1 MSIPDFSLK
10 GKVAFVTGGRRGI
23 GRTIA
28 LAFAEAGADIA
39 LCDLVVEDGRLEE
52 VAEEIRLMGRRSL
65 AAQADTGH
73 KADVENMVGKVLDQ
87 FGTID
92 ILVNNAGILIRTPLL
107 DMSEDEWDQI
117 MNVDLKGYFL
127 CAQAV
132 GRKMAEQKK
141 GSIINISTQHA
152 FKAMNIDFGAY
163 GIAKAGVVML
173 TRSLARELGPYGIRV
188 NGIAPGMIKTDFS
201 QPTWTN
207 PALLEK
213 MELSLPLRRAGETG
227 DLVGAALFLASNASG
242 YITGHTVLIEG
253 GALA

>member
-1 MSIPDFSLK
+1 
-10 GKVAFVTGGRRGI
+10 
-23 GRTIA
+23 

-39 LCDLVVEDGRLEE
+39 VCDLVVEDGRLEE
-52 VAEEIRLMGRRSL
+52 VAEEVRRMGRRSL
-65 AAQADTGH
+65 VAQADTGH

-107 DMSEDEWDQI
+107 DMREDEWDQI

-152 FKAMNIDFGAY
+152 FKPSI
-163 GIAKAGVVML
+163 
-173 TRSLARELGPYGIRV
+173 
-188 NGIAPGMIKTDFS
+188 
-201 QPTWTN
+201 
-207 PALLEK
+207 
-213 MELSLPLRRAGETG
+213 
-227 DLVGAALFLASNASG
+227 
-242 YITGHTVLIEG
+242 
-253 GALA
+253 